1 MGRVVRK
8 TVLVLVWTCQV
19 TACRTMV
26 AMALKAKYTQ
36 PLQVVATPEM
46 RAEIVQIS
54 EEQEVSQAQVIR
66 ELIQLGLEARR
77 GVGRV

>member
-1 MGRVVRK
+1 
-8 TVLVLVWTCQV
+8 
-19 TACRTMV
+19 MV